1 MLQLRRALQRLFTLR
16 DREHSIPF
24 HPVTVFHLLRH
35 GEHGL
40 AGRVLVGRMPGVG
53 LSERGR
59 GEIEAVAERLAGAE
73 IDALYASPLQRTRE
87 TAEIVS
93 RRLDLPI
100 GFRHDLLEIDFGE
113 WTGSTFDAI
122 RDHPAWPLWN
132 QHRSIAKVPGGETM
146 RQVQR
151 RVVEALM
158 ELHQTHPDE
167 NLLLVSHGD
176 VIRAALVFALGM
188 PLDLFSRLEVSLA
201 SISTIRLDSS
211 GIRVLGFNERPSLPR

>member
-1 MLQLRRALQRLFTLR
+1 MT
-16 DREHSIPF
+16 I
-24 HPVTVFHLLRH
+24 FHLLRH

-40 AGRVLVGRMPGVG
+40 AGHVLVGRMPGVG

-59 GEIEAVAERLAGAE
+59 VEVEAVAERLAGAD

-87 TAEIVS
+87 TAEIIS

-122 RDHPAWPLWN
+122 RSHPGWPLWS
-132 QHRSIAKVPGGETM
+132 QYRSIAKVPGGESM

-151 RVVEALM
+151 RIVEAVM
-158 ELHQTHPDE
+158 ELHHTHPDE
-167 NLLLVSHGD
+167 NVLLVSHGD

-188 PLDLFSRLEVSLA
+188 PLDLYSRLEISLA
-201 SISTIRLDSS
+201 SISTIRIDGA
-211 GIRVLGFNERPSLPR
+211 GIRVLAFNERPPLPR

>member
-1 MLQLRRALQRLFTLR
+1 
-16 DREHSIPF
+16 
-24 HPVTVFHLLRH
+24 
-35 GEHGL
+35 
-40 AGRVLVGRMPGVG
+40 MPGVG

-59 GEIEAVAERLAGAE
+59 GDVEAVAQRFAHEE

-87 TAEIVS
+87 TAEIIG

-122 RDHPAWPLWN
+122 RDHPNWPLWS

-151 RVVEALM
+151 RIVEALM
-158 ELHQTHPDE
+158 ELHQSHPDE
-167 NLLLVSHGD
+167 IVLLVSHGD

-188 PLDLFSRLEVSLA
+188 PLDLYGRLEISLA
-201 SISTIRLDSS
+201 SVSTIRLDGS
-211 GIRVLGFNERPSLPR
+211 GIRVLGMNEQPALRQR

>member
-1 MLQLRRALQRLFTLR
+1 
-16 DREHSIPF
+16 
-24 HPVTVFHLLRH
+24 VTIFHLLRH

-40 AGRVLVGRMPGVG
+40 AGHVLVGRMPGVG

-59 GEIEAVAERLAGAE
+59 AEIDAVAERLAVQD

-87 TAEIVS
+87 TAEIIG

-113 WTGSTFDAI
+113 WTGATFDAI
-122 RDHPAWPLWN
+122 RNHPIWPLWS

-151 RVVEALM
+151 RIVEALM
-158 ELHQTHPDE
+158 DLHQTHPDE
-167 NLLLVSHGD
+167 IVLVVSHGD

-188 PLDLFSRLEVSLA
+188 PLDLYSRLEISLA
-201 SISTIRLDSS
+201 SLSTIRVDAG
-211 GIRVLGFNERPSLPR
+211 GIRVLALNERPPLAR